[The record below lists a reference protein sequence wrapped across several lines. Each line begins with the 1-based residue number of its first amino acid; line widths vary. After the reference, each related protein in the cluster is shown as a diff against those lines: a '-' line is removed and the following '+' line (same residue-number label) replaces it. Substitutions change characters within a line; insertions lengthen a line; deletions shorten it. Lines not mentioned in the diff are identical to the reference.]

1 MALQLQQMKDRWVRT
16 EGRDTECGK
25 RKMEDFRIE
34 TEILIKLLGQR
45 KI

>member
-1 MALQLQQMKDRWVRT
+1 MKDRRVKI
-16 EGRDTECGK
+16 EARDTNCGK
-25 RKMEDFRIE
+25 RKMEDFRIG